1 MGAVV
6 GFCISTAILLWGVI
20 KRVHFWI
27 PTLLLDP
34 FDLAERYLRITYP
47 VPAFIAWGLLGLG
60 LFLAVASTYHEMWQ
74 KQRIRI
80 LAKAKAELREHAE
93 KGHQIFDMST
103 GIFKTPE
110 GMSTRE
116 IVDGWGREGYEVVK
130 KYLGIPLANT
140 FQRTIDN
147 QLAHASPEVLK
158 EGDAICAGIGWLTA
172 TADQI
177 KEDDLKH

>member
-1 MGAVV
+1 MGAIVE
-6 GFCISTAILLWGVI
+6 FLASTWSLLWGVI
-20 KRVHFWI
+20 RRFYY
-27 PTLLLDP
+27 LLPPLVLDP
-34 FDLAERYLRITYP
+34 FDLAERLLGVTYSP
-47 VPAFIAWGLLGLG
+47 PASIAWGLLGLG
-60 LFLAVASTYHEMWQ
+60 LFVAVAFTYHEIWQ
-74 KQRIRI
+74 KQTIRM

-116 IVDGWGREGYEVVK
+116 IIDGWGREGYEVVK

-147 QLAHASPEVLK
+147 QLAHASPEVPK
-158 EGDAICAGIGWLTA
+158 EGDAIGAGIGWLTA
-172 TADQI
+172 TAHQI